1 MSGPEID
8 KEISRQN
15 DRMIDAGI
23 WFLRLT
29 IFGNVVILLLLSIMK

>member
-1 MSGPEID
+1 MSKGDID
-8 KEISRQN
+8 KEIRRQN

>member
-1 MSGPEID
+1 MSDEQLD
-8 KEISRQN
+8 KEIRRQN

-29 IFGNVVILLLLSIMK
+29 IFGNLVLLVLFNLLM

>member
-8 KEISRQN
+8 KEIRRQN

-29 IFGNVVILLLLSIMK
+29 IFGNIVILLLLSIIK

>member
-1 MSGPEID
+1 MSEGDID
-8 KEISRQN
+8 KEIRRQN

-29 IFGNVVILLLLSIMK
+29 IFGNVVLMLLLNLMK

>member
-1 MSGPEID
+1 MSNEQLD
-8 KEISRQN
+8 KEIRKQN

-29 IFGNVVILLLLSIMK
+29 IFGNLVLLVLFNLLM

>member
-1 MSGPEID
+1 MSEGDID
-8 KEISRQN
+8 KEIRRQN

-29 IFGNVVILLLLSIMK
+29 IFGNVVIMLLLNLMK

>member
-1 MSGPEID
+1 MSEGDID
-8 KEISRQN
+8 KENRRQN

-29 IFGNVVILLLLSIMK
+29 IFGNVVLMLLLNLMK

>member
-1 MSGPEID
+1 MRDKEID
-8 KEISRQN
+8 KEIRIQN

-29 IFGNVVILLLLSIMK
+29 IFGNVVLLVLSSILK

>member
-1 MSGPEID
+1 MSNKEID
-8 KEISRQN
+8 REIRRQN

-29 IFGNVVILLLLSIMK
+29 IFGNIVLLLLSSIIK

>member
-1 MSGPEID
+1 MSDSEID
-8 KEISRQN
+8 KEIRRQN

>member
-1 MSGPEID
+1 MSNNEID
-8 KEISRQN
+8 KEIRRQN

-29 IFGNVVILLLLSIMK
+29 IFGNVVLLVLSSILK

>member
-1 MSGPEID
+1 MSEEKID
-8 KEISRQN
+8 QEISRQN

-29 IFGNVVILLLLSIMK
+29 IFGNVVLLVLFNLLM

>member
-1 MSGPEID
+1 MSNNEID
-8 KEISRQN
+8 KEIQRQN

-29 IFGNVVILLLLSIMK
+29 IFGNVVLLVLSSILK

>member
-1 MSGPEID
+1 MSDEQLD
-8 KEISRQN
+8 KEIRKQN

-29 IFGNVVILLLLSIMK
+29 IFGNLVLLVLFNLLM